1 MEHNLQAKQAN
12 YLILLGLVLFLFGLI
27 VGFFVQNMVNPRMA
41 LSAHLE
47 GVMNGMFLMLL
58 GLIWKRLLLST
69 TWLNIT
75 FGLVVYGTFANLAAV
90 IMAAITGFGKMMPIA
105 GGKGGEGITE
115 SAISFLLISLAL
127 CMLTVCVIV
136 IVGVYKKMNQ
146 NPNETPK

>member
-1 MEHNLQAKQAN
+1 MQAKQAN